1 MNETKDPKDIVIAK
15 ATYNDGHQEDITG
28 ARFFELL
35 EYIASMQPDG
45 QMPAKDEK
53 ELLEMF
59 AEILKFAI
67 DFEVTPGGAPPE
79 WDDPEGKAR
88 ENLKIILRHVTKL
101 LEYLQ
106 EQGDPQTGD
115 RITEFLK
122 GRRGEFMPVARPRL
136 IEDFL
141 KLNDG
146 GYGEEITRS
155 FDNST
160 ITFTGRLGMN
170 EHKIAEILRGSFT
183 EINPHGAKTNLKTLV
198 SVPLTAVMEATGR
211 TITPTSKKK
220 FVRKL
225 SREILPTIAH
235 AHITLKFETKD
246 GIEIKH
252 MEIGGGYFEVST
264 RKDRILFRFSPEY
277 ATYLNTNSLS
287 QYHRK
292 TLLLGNSK
300 SGDELPYYLAIKLQ
314 DHYFKDANRQRE
326 TNVILSIL
334 SVLKFCEDTLQYEY
348 ILKTDPTHWKRK
360 IKERL
365 ERALNDIREA
375 GVFNWSYCGP
385 KGKEIPQ
392 TEIEAANF
400 KEWREKLYIK
410 FQLIPEEPDQGD
422 RLENKRKRIEA
433 AMEKKEVEDAKA
445 IVEAEKIRKKRRQ
458 KAAKKE

>member
-1 MNETKDPKDIVIAK
+1 MNEPKDPKDIIIAK

-101 LEYLQ
+101 LEYIQ

-115 RITEFLK
+115 RITEFLQGK
-122 GRRGEFMPVARPRL
+122 REFMPVARPRL
-136 IEDFL
+136 MEDFL
-141 KLNDG
+141 KLNDN
-146 GYGEEITRS
+146 GYGEEWTRD
-155 FDNST
+155 FENSS

-198 SVPLTAVMEATGR
+198 SIPLTAVMEATGR
-211 TITPTSKKK
+211 TITTSSKKK

-235 AHITLKFETKD
+235 AHMTLKFETKD

-277 ATYLNTNSLS
+277 AMYLNTNSLS

-300 SGDELPYYLAIKLQ
+300 SGDELPYYLGIKLQ
-314 DHYFKDANRQRE
+314 DHYFKDANRQRG

-334 SVLKFCEDTLQYEY
+334 SVLEFCADTLKYSE
-348 ILKTDPTHWKRK
+348 ILETDPTHWKRK

-365 ERALNDIREA
+365 EKALNDIQEM
-375 GVFNWSYCGP
+375 GIFNWKYCGP
-385 KGKEIPQ
+385 KRKEIPQ
-392 TEIEAANF
+392 AEIEAADF
-400 KEWREKLYIK
+400 REWSRLYIT
-410 FQLIPEEPDQGD
+410 FQFIPEEPDQD
-422 RLENKRKRIEA
+422 ERLENKRKRIEA
-433 AMEKKEVEDAKA
+433 AKEKKAIEDDRAT
-445 IVEAEKIRKKRRQ
+445 VEAEKIRKRRRR
-458 KAAKKE
+458 KAAEKE